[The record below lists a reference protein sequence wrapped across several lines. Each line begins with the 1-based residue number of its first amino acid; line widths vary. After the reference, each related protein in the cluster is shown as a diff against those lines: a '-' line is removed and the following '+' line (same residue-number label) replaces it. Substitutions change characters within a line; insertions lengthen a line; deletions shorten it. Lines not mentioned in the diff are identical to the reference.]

1 MQQQIARLFL
11 RDAARLQVEDGLLI
25 ELANRRPVRA
35 TNIVGVNLQLRFGMD
50 GGVFGK
56 NEIPVCLLGVSLLRA
71 RTNDDLPV
79 KNRGGYSAEDALIQL
94 MARAMGLRM
103 IDRRVIVD
111 MLAAGRQIKA
121 IDGSFRSFREDGI
134 DVVPYHAATT
144 ERHRLR
150 RTIR

>member
-1 MQQQIARLFL
+1 
-11 RDAARLQVEDGLLI
+11 
-25 ELANRRPVRA
+25 
-35 TNIVGVNLQLRFGMD
+35 MD
-50 GGVFGK
+50 GGVLGK
-56 NEIPVCLLGVSLLRA
+56 NEVPIGLFGVSLLRVLMD
-71 RTNDDLPV
+71 DDLPV
-79 KNRGGYSAEDALIQL
+79 KNRGGCSTQDALIQL

-103 IDRRVIVD
+103 IDRRVIID